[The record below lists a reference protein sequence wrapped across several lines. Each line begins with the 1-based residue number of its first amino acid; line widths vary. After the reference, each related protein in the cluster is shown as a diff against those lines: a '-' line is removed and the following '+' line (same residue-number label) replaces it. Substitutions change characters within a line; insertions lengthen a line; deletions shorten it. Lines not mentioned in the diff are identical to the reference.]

1 MRVKKE
7 IPVDRDILDYVNE
20 KYPGV
25 PFTKWA
31 EMAFRAKM
39 EDDNEV
45 ERVLTKDVVINLLN
59 NIGRQVHDIH
69 TRLKK

>member
-1 MRVKKE
+1 MKIKKE
-7 IPVDRDILDYVNE
+7 IPVDQDILDYVNE

-25 PFTKWA
+25 PFTRWA

-45 ERVLTKDVVINLLN
+45 ERVLTKDVIVKLLN
-59 NIGRQVHDIH
+59 SMGKQIHEIH
-69 TRLKK
+69 TQLNK